1 MATKTPIQELQASL
15 GLLALLLMLC
25 IAPVHSAFAMAPI
38 QHWETGNGARV
49 YYVPAPE
56 LPMVDVRIVFNAGS
70 ARDGK
75 LPGLAALTNSL
86 LDQGAGGADANR
98 IAEKFDSVGAS
109 VDTGSKRDMA
119 WVGVRTLT
127 KPPLFDTAIAT
138 LTDVLTRPDFN
149 DGDLE
154 RERQRM
160 LVALQFKQQKPGSV
174 ADEAFYKALY
184 PDHPYGTPP
193 DGTKESVTAISRD
206 DINEFYK
213 QYYAAQNDVVGIVGA
228 VDRAEA
234 ETLAERLTGK
244 LSAGEVA
251 QPLPPVPVLKKPAEI
266 VMPFPSSQ
274 VHVLMGQ
281 PGMSRDDPDYF
292 ALYVGNYILGG
303 GGLVSLLSNEIR
315 EERGLSYSI
324 YSYFLPMAEKGP
336 FELGFQTRADQ
347 TEEAVSVSRETLE
360 RYLKDGPTEKE
371 LIAAKKNI
379 TGGYPLRI
387 DSNSKIL
394 EYLGVIGFYGL
405 PLDYLERFN
414 ARIEAVTREQVR
426 DAFRRHIDADRFV
439 TVRVGG
445 ESG

>member
-1 MATKTPIQELQASL
+1 MRIKLPTRIFRLHV
-15 GLLALLLMLC
+15 GLLALALILC
-25 IAPVHSAFAMAPI
+25 GAPIQSAFAMPPI
-38 QHWETGNGARV
+38 QHWETKNGARV

-56 LPMVDVRIVFNAGS
+56 LPMVDLRVVFNAGS
-70 ARDGK
+70 ARDGGQ
-75 LPGLAALTNSL
+75 PGLAALTSGL
-86 LDQGAGGADANR
+86 LDQGAGGANADR

-109 VDTGSKRDMA
+109 VSTGSKRDMA
-119 WVGVRTLT
+119 WVDVRTLT
-127 KPPLFDTAIAT
+127 NPPLFETAMTT
-138 LTDVLTRPDFN
+138 LTDVLTKPDFN
-149 DGDLE
+149 RDDLE

-160 LVALQFKQQKPGSV
+160 LVALQFKKQKPGSV
-174 ADEAFYKALY
+174 ADEAFYKAVY

-206 DINEFYK
+206 DIKAFYK
-213 QYYAAQNDVVGIVGA
+213 QYFVAKNAVVGIVGA

-234 ETLAERLTGK
+234 EKLVERLTSK
-244 LSAGEVA
+244 LPAGEA
-251 QPLPPVPVLKKPAEI
+251 AKPLPPVPALKKPAEI

-274 VHVLMGQ
+274 VHVVMGQ
-281 PGMSRDDPDYF
+281 PGMSRTDPDYF

-315 EERGLSYSI
+315 EERGLSYSV
-324 YSYFLPMAEKGP
+324 YSYFLPMAQKGP
-336 FELGFQTRADQ
+336 FELGFQTKAVQAD
-347 TEEAVSVSRETLE
+347 EAVSVSRATLE
-360 RYLKDGPTEKE
+360 RFLEEGPTREE
-371 LIAAKKNI
+371 LIAAKKHI

-394 EYLGVIGFYGL
+394 EYLGVIGFYKL

-426 DAFRRHIDADRFV
+426 DAFQRHINADRFV

-445 ESG
+445 EAS